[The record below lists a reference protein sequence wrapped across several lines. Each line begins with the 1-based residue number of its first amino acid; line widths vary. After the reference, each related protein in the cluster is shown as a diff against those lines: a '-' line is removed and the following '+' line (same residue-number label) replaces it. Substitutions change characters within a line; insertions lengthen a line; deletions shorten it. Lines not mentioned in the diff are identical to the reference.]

1 MSIDEK
7 FLKPYDPKETEARI
21 YKLWEESGFFKPE
34 GLPCVALAKQGK
46 IPEPKPFTVMI
57 APPNVTG
64 SLHMGH
70 ALENTLADIMVR
82 LRRMQG
88 YKTLWLPG
96 TDHAGIATQNAVEKE
111 LRKEGLS
118 RHDLGREKFIEKV
131 WEWKEKYGGVILDQ
145 LKRLGCSFDWSRTR
159 FTMDEPYQQAVREAF
174 LRYQK
179 EGLVYRGERVINWC
193 VKDQTAISDL
203 ELEYEEEKT
212 KFYYFKYGP
221 FVIGTARPETKF
233 GDKYV
238 VMHPN
243 DERYSEYKH
252 GQKIN
257 LEWING
263 SIIATVI
270 KDSAIDTEF
279 GTGVMTIT
287 PSHSIEDFEIA
298 ERHNLEKE
306 KIIDGY
312 GKLLPIAGEFAGIKA
327 SETRTKIVEKLREK
341 GLLEKEEEYVH
352 NIAKCYRCKNVV
364 EPMLSKQWF
373 IKMKPLAEK
382 VISAIESGQIN
393 YHPERWKEISL
404 EWLRNVRDWC
414 ISRQIWWGHKIPS
427 DEGNDVF
434 DTWFSSA
441 LWPFATLGWPE
452 KSADFKNYYP
462 TQFITSGRDI
472 LHLWISRM
480 IFSGLFFT
488 GQIPFRDIFIHA
500 TVLNKSGQRMSK
512 SLGTGLDPLNMIEKY
527 GADATR
533 FGLAY
538 QTFGGQDIRFGE
550 DNILMGKKFANKLW
564 NIARFVLEKN
574 DGKFGS
580 QTSRNSRSLTSEDT
594 EILNALKKLE
604 EETTELLNKYEFGE
618 ATHRIYDFV
627 WHTLADQYIEA
638 SKKRTDEEVKQ
649 ILNYVLIEIL
659 KLLHPFMPFVTEEIW
674 DTIGKKN
681 LLMIEPWSI
690 L

>member
-1 MSIDEK
+1 MSIDKK
-7 FLKPYDPKETEARI
+7 FLRPYSPKETETRI

-427 DEGNDVF
+427 DEGDDVF

>member
-512 SLGTGLDPLNMIEKY
+512 SLGTGLDPLDMIEKY

>member
-70 ALENTLADIMVR
+70 ALENTLADIIVR
-82 LRRMQG
+82 FRRMQG

-427 DEGNDVF
+427 DEGDDVF

-488 GQIPFRDIFIHA
+488 GQISFRDIFIHA

-512 SLGTGLDPLNMIEKY
+512 SLGTGLDPLDMIEKY

-604 EETTELLNKYEFGE
+604 EETTEFLNKYEFGE

>member
-427 DEGNDVF
+427 DEGDDVF

-488 GQIPFRDIFIHA
+488 GQISFRDIFIHA

-512 SLGTGLDPLNMIEKY
+512 SLGTGLDPLDMIEKY